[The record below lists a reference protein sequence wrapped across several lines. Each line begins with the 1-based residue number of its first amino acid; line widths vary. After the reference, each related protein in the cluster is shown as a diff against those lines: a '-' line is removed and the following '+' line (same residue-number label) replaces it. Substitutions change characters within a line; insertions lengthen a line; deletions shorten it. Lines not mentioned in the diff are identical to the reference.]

1 MRNHRSLLLPAVFF
15 ALAAPSLGAA
25 ERAAPPA
32 FPPHV
37 LPGTQLRVLPPTA
50 QGRTY
55 QLHIA
60 LPGSYQ
66 NDTAKR
72 YPVLYVTDGYWDFAK
87 IQALYGDLAF
97 DRVVPEFI
105 TVGLGYAG
113 ENLDYDKL
121 RHWELSPVPF
131 GEGGP
136 QASGH
141 AADFLATLEQ
151 TIIPLVDR
159 EYRTDT
165 SYRVLAGSSLG
176 GLFALYSM
184 YTKPDLFQGV
194 IAASPAVV
202 IGNDW
207 LLRYEEEFARS
218 GKALKTRLYLT
229 GAENEWPSF
238 LAAIKRFQAQ
248 IAPRKYPGFVS
259 EWRLIDGERHAGTKA
274 ECYVRGMR
282 FVFAPL
288 APESGPLPDRTF

>member
-1 MRNHRSLLLPAVFF
+1 MKHVSLRPCLLLGFLSATAAT
-15 ALAAPSLGAA
+15 ALAAEPTA
-25 ERAAPPA
+25 PA

-37 LPGTQLRVLPPTA
+37 LAGTQLRVLPPTA
-50 QGRTY
+50 QGRQY

-66 NDTAKR
+66 KETVKR
-72 YPVLYVTDGYWDFAK
+72 YPVLYVTDGYWDFAT
-87 IQALYGDLAF
+87 IQSSYGNLAY

-105 TVGLGYAG
+105 IVGLGYAG

-121 RHWELSPVPF
+121 RRWELSPVPV
-131 GEGGP
+131 GEG
-136 QASGH
+136 ATSGH
-141 AADFLATLEQ
+141 AADFLGTLEQ
-151 TIIPLVDR
+151 TIIPFVDR

-194 IAASPAVV
+194 IAASPAVTV
-202 IGNDW
+202 GNDW
-207 LLRYEEEFARS
+207 LLRYEEDFARS
-218 GKALKTRLYLT
+218 GKGLKTRLYLT

-248 IAPRKYPGFVS
+248 IAPRKYEGFVS
-259 EWRLIDGERHAGTKA
+259 AWRLIDGERHAGTKA
-274 ECYVRGMR
+274 ESYVRGMR
-282 FVFAPL
+282 FVFAPR
-288 APESGPLPDRTF
+288 APESGPSADR